1 MMRSQWLKMASGPV
15 LALLIVILIWQQVP
29 NQKTAFMAG
38 IAVWMAVW
46 WIFEALPLAVTA
58 LLPIVLYP
66 TFGIMGTKDIAP
78 SYMNDIIFLFIGGF
92 LLAFAIEQWQLH
104 KRIASRIMNL
114 TGQSPARIILGIMLT
129 TFLLS
134 MWISNTATTIMMIAP
149 ATAIIASLDLGKNDV
164 GKRKFAIALL
174 LGIAYSAS
182 LGGMATLIGTP
193 PNLIF
198 AKQYEIAF
206 PDAAPIS
213 FSQWFI
219 FAFPVSLIFLFIVYQ
234 LLHFRYFRRLPSA
247 RLNSSNLSALKTI
260 KASYEE
266 KVVLIAFVLLAILF
280 FFRADILI
288 GNFRIPGW
296 SSLFAN
302 PGFFK
307 DGTIAIAVALIL
319 FIIPSKSE
327 KQTHILSWRQGSRIP
342 FNIILLIGGGF
353 ALAKCFS
360 DTGLS
365 VCVGNQVQG
374 LHVLPLLFFIAF
386 ITLMMTFLTEVTSN
400 TATTQIIL
408 PVLAAIAIGTGIQA
422 LYLMIPATLSA
433 SCAFMLPVATPPNA
447 IIFGTKHVTMKEM
460 VRTGL
465 WLNLIGVGLI
475 SLTMYFFGSLVF
487 AL

>member
-1 MMRSQWLKMASGPV
+1 
-15 LALLIVILIWQQVP
+15 
-29 NQKTAFMAG
+29 MAG

-342 FNIILLIGGGF
+342 FNIILLFGGGF
-353 ALAKCFS
+353 ALAKGFS

-365 VCVGNQVQG
+365 VWVGNQVQG
-374 LHVLPLLFFIAF
+374 LSCFYLLLFFICLYKPDDDISDRGDFQYSHSANYF
-386 ITLMMTFLTEVTSN
+386 
-400 TATTQIIL
+400 
-408 PVLAAIAIGTGIQA
+408 TGISS
-422 LYLMIPATLSA
+422 YCNWYGHPGTLSDDSGNSFGIMCFYA
-433 SCAFMLPVATPPNA
+433 ARSYTTKCHHFRDKACDNERNGANRPMAQFDWSRANLADDVFFRKSGFWPLSLRWK
-447 IIFGTKHVTMKEM
+447 IFDRPG
-460 VRTGL
+460 
-465 WLNLIGVGLI
+465 
-475 SLTMYFFGSLVF
+475 
-487 AL
+487 